1 MGKWFDYILQIC
13 NWGIALLLVF
23 SNLAGYVNPNA
34 FILPSYLGL
43 AFPIL
48 VIVNIIFAIYWI
60 YRFKATFFIPFF
72 ALLFSAGNIFKTFPT
87 NDNEITQQDGLK
99 IVSYNTQLLD
109 FYKSKDKCQ

>member
-48 VIVNIIFAIYWI
+48 VIVNIIFAKKSIMSIFCVY
-60 YRFKATFFIPFF
+60 YLYKDFFVGRDFF
-72 ALLFSAGNIFKTFPT
+72 EQCMRNVFGA
-87 NDNEITQQDGLK
+87 
-99 IVSYNTQLLD
+99 
-109 FYKSKDKCQ
+109 